1 MSNAFRTPLV
11 DASRNLLSQ
20 VVPFFIHG
28 SDLFSLRLQRGS
40 VLSVVRWI
48 KLRSTFIAAVR
59 SNEEKGISDA
69 LRMIQDFSGGLD
81 PRIVGSG
88 LWFKL
93 WSKRLRQM
101 IVSFISHQCKT
112 IPLVQKALITSSS
125 FTCPL
130 QVTVMRR
137 LADISTDQLDV
148 AVREFKNM
156 SVATL
161 LKFPKLYFHPNEV
174 RGLSFLKRRLECH
187 FPPSKWGQFEIRCDQ
202 NGRDFAGYI
211 HNKEARV
218 RILKEYYT
226 VYNDQ
231 DYLGSVINVLKERLR
246 FANQLGF
253 ASWTE
258 MQTVKNLTGN
268 CENDSLKFLTSVY
281 MQGLPQIRSLHS
293 KMRRSKIVEENLSL
307 NGVDEQYL
315 LTQWRNPT
323 KLNDTK
329 VFEYTKTLPRIL
341 NALEDLFQVSFTE
354 VSHSLLIHGWHKTV
368 KIFRVS
374 AKGSSSR
381 RGYIYLDLFRRRLP
395 FSSTLN
401 GAGPHCS
408 VLNPSDRHVRIYMGL
423 EPPYRSDITF
433 QKERFFSYEEITAL
447 MHEFGHALH
456 IILRPPGSPL
466 SQLPMEL
473 REAVSVFCELYSLTD
488 ACVDSIAGKPISP
501 NDKQILKRDEWFYL
515 DIIRNVAVMETIH
528 STKFNPLSEGP
539 ETLKH
544 LAKETF
550 QQFSPF
556 PVADYVNPL
565 AGEVVNYLL
574 DGESRVGYIQAYM
587 RASEVIHSKSRSLLS
602 DNLCKL
608 IYTSSSPST
617 SVALES
623 RKYGHAVPMRP
634 DIDIECNQPS
644 VNPGKRNPMAS
655 MWENCSTQ
663 APKLSK
669 FNK

>member
-20 VVPFFIHG
+20 VIPYCIHR
-28 SDLFSLRLQRGS
+28 SDIFSLRLQRGS

-48 KLRSTFIAAVR
+48 KLRRVFMAAIR
-59 SNEEKGISDA
+59 CNEEKGICEA
-69 LRMIQDFSGGLD
+69 LRRIQDFSGSLD
-81 PRIVGSG
+81 PRIVGAG
-88 LWFKL
+88 FWFRL
-93 WSKRLRQM
+93 WSKILRRM
-101 IVSFISHQCKT
+101 IESFVSYQCST
-112 IPLVQKALITSSS
+112 TPLVQKVLVTSSS

-137 LADISTDQLDV
+137 RPDISTDQLDL
-148 AVREFKNM
+148 AVRKYKKM
-156 SVATL
+156 SVAAL

-211 HNKEARV
+211 HSKETRV
-218 RILKEYYT
+218 KILKEYYA

-246 FANQLGF
+246 FANRLGF
-253 ASWTE
+253 SSWTE
-258 MQTVKNLTGN
+258 MKTVKNFTGN
-268 CENDSLKFLTSVY
+268 CENDTFKFLTSVY
-281 MQGLPQIRSLHS
+281 MQGLPQIKSLHA
-293 KMRRSKIVEENLSL
+293 KMRRLKIVGEN
-307 NGVDEQYL
+307 GFDDQYL
-315 LTQWRNPT
+315 LTQWRNPS
-323 KLNDTK
+323 KLNETK
-329 VFEYTKTLPRIL
+329 VFEYSKTLPRIL
-341 NALEDLFQVSFTE
+341 NVLEDLFQVSFTE

-368 KIFRVS
+368 QIYKVS
-374 AKGSSSR
+374 AKGST
-381 RGYIYLDLFRRRLP
+381 GFIYLDLFRRPLP

-423 EPPYRSDITF
+423 EPPYRSEITF

-456 IILRPPGSPL
+456 ILLRPPGSPL
-466 SQLPMEL
+466 SQLPMDL
-473 REAVSVFCELYSLTD
+473 REAVSVICELYSLTD
-488 ACVDSIAGKPISP
+488 ACVESIAGKPISN

-528 STKFNPLSEGP
+528 STKFNPLSDGP

-544 LAKETF
+544 LAKEAF

-556 PVADYVNPL
+556 PVAEYVNPL
-565 AGEVVNYLL
+565 GGELVNYLL
-574 DGESRVGYIQAYM
+574 DGESRIGYIQAYM
-587 RASEVIHSKSRSLLS
+587 RASAVIHSKSRSVLS
-602 DNLCKL
+602 DALCKL
-608 IYTSSSPST
+608 IYTSYSPST
-617 SVALES
+617 SVAMES
-623 RKYGHAVPMRP
+623 RKYGNAVPLLP
-634 DIDIECNQPS
+634 DIGLECNQPS
-644 VNPGKRNPMAS
+644 RNQAKRNPVVS
-655 MWENCSTQ
+655 LWENCSTY
-663 APKLSK
+663 APKVSK
-669 FNK
+669 FK